1 MFFDRL
7 KEICKAKGFRVTPTV
22 KAVGLSSGVI
32 DRWKKGGKPTYETLK
47 KLADYLDVPVE
58 ALTGEETSG
67 RNTADRIE
75 SAELVEYLDQLRER
89 PEMRMLF
96 SVAKDANKKDIE
108 AIVRF
113 IESLNER

>member
-1 MFFDRL
+1 MFYDRL
-7 KEICKAKGFRVTPTV
+7 KAICDKKGLKVTPVV
-22 KAVGLSSGVI
+22 KAAGVSTGNIASWKSGVEP
-32 DRWKKGGKPTYETLK
+32 KYLTLR

-58 ALTGEETSG
+58 ALTGEEIPEQD
-67 RNTADRIE
+67 A
-75 SAELVEYLDQLRER
+75 AERSELTEYLDQLRER

>member
-1 MFFDRL
+1 MFYDRL
-7 KEICKAKGFRVTPTV
+7 KTICDKKGLKVTPTV
-22 KAVGLSSGVI
+22 KAAGISAGNIASWKSGVEP
-32 DRWKKGGKPTYETLK
+32 KYLTLR
-47 KLADYLDVPVE
+47 KLADYLDVPIE
-58 ALTGEETSG
+58 ALTGEEIPE
-67 RNTADRIE
+67 RNAADRIE

>member
-1 MFFDRL
+1 MFYDSL
-7 KEICKAKGFRVTPTV
+7 KEICDAKGTTPTTV
-22 KAVGLSSGVI
+22 AKAIGISTGNVS
-32 DRWKKGGKPTYETLK
+32 RWKNGVNP
-47 KLADYLDVPVE
+47 KLPILRKLSDYLDVPIE
-58 ALTGEETSG
+58 ALTGEEIPE
-67 RNTADRIE
+67 RNAADRVE